1 MHHEMKRR
9 TLTWA
14 AITWAAMLFAL
25 GCGALFPLVL
35 VAEEETFGDAANS
48 EVVASEEPSGHE
60 EATSLVILPQA
71 VALSS
76 IEARQR
82 LLVEQ
87 QRAADDSGETANV
100 ADLSAE
106 AVFSTSDEAVAVVE
120 DGILI
125 PRGDGEATI
134 TATVGDQQAT
144 VHVVVTNQQ
153 QPFQWSFRNH
163 VQSVLTKTGCNSGA
177 CHGAQAGKNGFKL
190 SLRGYDPFGD
200 YDVVTRQ
207 ARGRRIV
214 PTDPGRSL
222 VLLKP
227 AGGVPHKGG
236 FRFDVDS
243 REYRVLAEW
252 IAAATPPP
260 TEDDPRIEHIEVLP
274 EQAVLSVNA
283 TQQLIVKA
291 RFSDGHEEDVTSWA
305 KFEATNSSVAEVD
318 DRGRVQVVGEG
329 EGVVTVWYLSRV
341 TAATITVPLT
351 QNLPEDTFAAA
362 PRRNFIDDLVLEKL
376 ESINMPPS
384 PRCSDSEF
392 IRRASLDTIGVLP
405 TATRTRAFLEDTG
418 ADKRDRLIEELLERQ
433 EFVDYWAYKW
443 SDLLLVNSSM
453 LPAPAMWAYYDWVR
467 NNVAANTPWD
477 EMVRE
482 VLTATGSTLENG
494 ATNFYVLHQDP
505 ADLTETTSQ
514 AFLGMSIMCAKCH
527 NHPLE
532 KWTNDQYYAM
542 ANLYARVRVKDADGA
557 GHSIVFN
564 SDRGDLVQ
572 PLRGVPQ
579 PPTPLDGE
587 PLSLDS
593 QADRREHLANWVVS
607 PENPYFARAITNR
620 VWANF
625 FDAGLVESVDDLRLT
640 NPASNGKLLAA
651 VSQHLVENEFDLK
664 SLMRTIL
671 QSETYQRDSKP
682 LDGNAGDERF
692 YSRYYPRRLMAEV
705 LLDATSQVTM
715 APAVFEGY
723 PAGWRAI
730 QLPDSSVD
738 SYFLKTFGR
747 PERVIT
753 CECERTEAPSMV
765 QVLHLSNGDT
775 LNQKLAA
782 SGNRIEQL
790 LADSATPEQI
800 VEEAYLNA
808 LSRYPTPEESE
819 QLLQVFAETPP
830 EERRAATEDLF
841 WSILTSKEFLFNH

>member
-1 MHHEMKRR
+1 MHRDITRR
-9 TLTWA
+9 TIRVA
-14 AITWAAMLFAL
+14 AAFFAI
-25 GCGALFPLVL
+25 GCGALFPLVVTGQEESASDDTGAPETSISLDFTTL
-35 VAEEETFGDAANS
+35 V
-48 EVVASEEPSGHE
+48 VLPSD
-60 EATSLVILPQA
+60 IQ
-71 VALSS
+71 LSS
-76 IEARQR
+76 TESRQR
-82 LLVEQ
+82 LLVER
-87 QRAADDSGETANV
+87 QRAIGDEGDMAYV
-100 ADLSAE
+100 ADVSEE
-106 AVFSTSDEAVAVVE
+106 ATFVSSDESVAVVE
-120 DGILI
+120 DGILL
-125 PRGDGEATI
+125 PRGDGQATI
-134 TATVGDQQAT
+134 TASVGDEQAT
-144 VHVVVTNQQ
+144 VNVTVSNQQ

-200 YDVVTRQ
+200 YDVLTRQ

-227 AGGVPHKGG
+227 AGAVPHKGG

-260 TEDDPRIEHIEVLP
+260 AEDDPRIEHIEVLP
-274 EQAVLSVNA
+274 EQAVLGVDAS
-283 TQQLIVKA
+283 QQLIVKA
-291 RFSDGHEEDVTSWA
+291 RFSDGHEEDVTPWV
-305 KFEATNSSVAEVD
+305 KYEATNSSVAEVD
-318 DRGRVQVVGEG
+318 DQGRVQVVGEG
-329 EGVVTVWYLSRV
+329 EGVITVWYLSRV
-341 TAATITVPLT
+341 TTATITVPLT
-351 QNLPEDTFAAA
+351 QELPENTFAES

-392 IRRASLDTIGVLP
+392 IRRAYLDTIGVLP
-405 TATRTRAFLEDTG
+405 TAERTREFLADTSE
-418 ADKRDRLIEELLERQ
+418 DKRDRLIEELLERP

-443 SDLLLVNSSM
+443 SDLLLVNSSS
-453 LPAPAMWAYYDWVR
+453 LQAPAMWAYYDWVR

-477 EMVRE
+477 EMVRD

-564 SDRGDLVQ
+564 TDRGDLVQ
-572 PLRGVPQ
+572 PLRGEPQ

-587 PLSLDS
+587 PLPLDS
-593 QADRREHLANWVVS
+593 QADRRAHLADWVVS

-651 VSQHLVENEFDLK
+651 VSQHLIDNEFDLK
-664 SLMRTIL
+664 TLMRTIL

-682 LDGNAGDERF
+682 LEGNAGDERF

-715 APAVFEGY
+715 APAQFAGY
-723 PAGWRAI
+723 PAGWRAM

-782 SGNRIEQL
+782 AGNRIEKL
-790 LADSATPEQI
+790 IAENASPEQI

-808 LSRYPTPEESE
+808 LSRYPTDEERE
-819 QLLQVFAETPP
+819 QLLQVFADTPA